1 MMVVSQ
7 TKVPPVSFYITLLAD
22 MLCGSHTSLGFW
34 SEVRAILIH
43 PNQCLA
49 SLVKSF
55 DCEMGVMLQSHCYT
69 QSESVTCLSGQ
80 ALPTMAWAASCH
92 ADQRGVF
99 LLLHKFVWLVCCDK

>member
-1 MMVVSQ
+1 MNEMLYKTYLCLLLFCMMVVSQ

-34 SEVRAILIH
+34 SEVRAMLIH

-55 DCEMGVMLQSHCYT
+55 DCEMGVMLQSHC
-69 QSESVTCLSGQ
+69 Q
-80 ALPTMAWAASCH
+80 
-92 ADQRGVF
+92 
-99 LLLHKFVWLVCCDK
+99 LLYPV